1 MSEQANAE
9 LLRLSVERRDDLM
22 PSMHEDVRQKAK
34 CLRTSGVG
42 DGQYLLDLHKGK
54 RLDAW
59 R

>member
-1 MSEQANAE
+1 MLEQANAE

-34 CLRTSGVG
+34 CLRTGGVG
-42 DGQYLLDLHKGK
+42 DGQNLLDLHNGKGF
-54 RLDAW
+54 DAW